1 MVIFIGVFNVSLIIV
16 SHGKY
21 NRISYRSLY
30 QPLINLQLAIVV
42 VAVSELPLPAKIFLS
57 KYTEFI
63 MAYKVIISLCRT
75 M

>member
-30 QPLINLQLAIVV
+30 QPLVNLQLAIVV
-42 VAVSELPLPAKIFLS
+42 VAVSELPLLAKIF
-57 KYTEFI
+57 
-63 MAYKVIISLCRT
+63 
-75 M
+75 